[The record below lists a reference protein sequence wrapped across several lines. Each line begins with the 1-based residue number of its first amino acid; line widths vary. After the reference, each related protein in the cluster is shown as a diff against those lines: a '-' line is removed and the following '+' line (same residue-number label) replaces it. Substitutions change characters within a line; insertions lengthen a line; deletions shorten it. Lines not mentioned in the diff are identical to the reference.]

1 MENLIVIL
9 TFVGA
14 LVALMYAL
22 FTARRVLRAEEGTE
36 EMKRVSRSIRAGAN
50 AYLRRQYTVVGIFFA
65 VVFVILCLMAIFF

>member
-1 MENLIVIL
+1 MIL